1 MKSFGRYWQWIPALG
16 LMLASPCALTSASG
30 GDKTDLK
37 VAFQTSDR
45 CLACHN
51 GLTTPSGKDVSIGFD
66 WRSSIMANSARD
78 PYWQASVRREDIEH
92 PESSAKLEDGC
103 ADCHMPIARYQAK
116 LQGRLGEVFA
126 HLPFDND
133 PKKNAAAEDGVSCSV
148 CHQIGKE
155 KLGTRESFNGGFV
168 VDAPQSKNDH
178 PEYGPFVIDNGRA
191 HIMQTSTGGF
201 RPTEADH
208 IHDSALCATCHTLYT
223 TSLSSGGKEIGT
235 FPEQMPYLEWLH
247 SDYPRRLSCQGCHMP
262 EVQGDAPITAV
273 LGVLRQGVRQHTFVG
288 ANFFVLKVLN
298 RYRADLSVTAMP
310 LELTAEADRTI
321 EFLQSQAARVTIRK
335 VDVVAS
341 QLSVDVFVENLTGHK
356 LPTAFPSRRAWL
368 HLVVHDANGRT
379 VFESGALNPD
389 GSIQGNNN
397 DADPLRFEPH
407 YREIKSSDEVQI
419 YEPILKDEN
428 GKVTTGLALGV
439 GYLKDNRL
447 LPAGF
452 QKQTAD
458 KDIAVVGNAAYDPNF
473 TDAGDLVRYSV
484 PLGDAQGPFHIDA
497 ELWYQ
502 PIGFRWAHN
511 LISFQAEE
519 TRRLIGYYESMS
531 SETAIVLAKASASR

>member
-1 MKSFGRYWQWIPALG
+1 MKSFGRYWQWIPALW
-16 LMLASPCALTSASG
+16 LALASPCVLTSASG

-458 KDIAVVGNAAYDPNF
+458 KDIAVVGDAADDPNF

>member
-1 MKSFGRYWQWIPALG
+1 M
-16 LMLASPCALTSASG
+16 SG
-30 GDKTDLK
+30 PSGEQKDLK
-37 VAFQTSDR
+37 PAFQTSDR

-66 WRSSIMANSARD
+66 WRSSIMANSSRD
-78 PYWQASVRREDIEH
+78 PYWQASVRREDIDH

-103 ADCHMPIARYQAK
+103 ADCHMPIARYEAK

-126 HLPFDND
+126 HLPFDRD
-133 PKKNAAAEDGVSCSV
+133 AEKNAAAEDGVSCSV

-155 KLGTRESFNGGFV
+155 KLGARESFNGGFV
-168 VDAPQSKNDH
+168 VDAPRSKDDH
-178 PEYGPFVIDNGRA
+178 PEYGPFAIDNGRA

-201 RPTEADH
+201 RPTEAAH

-223 TSLSSGGKEIGT
+223 TSLAPGGKETGS
-235 FPEQMPYLEWLH
+235 FPEQVPYLEWLH
-247 SDYPRRLSCQGCHMP
+247 SDYPRKYSCQGCHMP

-288 ANFFVLKVLN
+288 ANFFVLRVLN
-298 RYRADLSVTAMP
+298 RYRADLGVTAMP
-310 LELTAEADRTI
+310 LELAAEADKTV
-321 EFLQSQAARVTIRK
+321 EFLQSQAARVTIRNIE
-335 VDVVAS
+335 VASS
-341 QLSVDVFVENLTGHK
+341 QLSVEVFVENLTGHK

-368 HLVVHDANGRT
+368 HLLVRDRNGRT
-379 VFESGALNPD
+379 AFESGALNSD
-389 GSIQGNNN
+389 GSIQGNDN
-397 DADPLRFEPH
+397 DADPARFEPH

-419 YEPILKDEN
+419 YEPILKDEA

-447 LPAGF
+447 LPSGF
-452 QKQTAD
+452 RKETAD
-458 KDIAVVGNAAYDPNF
+458 KDIAVVGDAADDPNF
-473 TDAGDLVRYSV
+473 TDAGDLVRYSI

-511 LISFQAEE
+511 LIPYQAAE

-531 SETAIVLAKASASR
+531 SDTAIVLARAAASH

>member
-155 KLGTRESFNGGFV
+155 KLGMRESFNGGFV